1 MTRRI
6 KIAGG
11 GLAGLSL
18 GIALLKRGVEVE
30 LHEALAYPRH
40 RVCGEFI
47 SGVTDGTLEKLGISA
62 ALDGAERLATASWND
77 GEGLVSEMEVHG
89 LGISRWD
96 LDEKL
101 RREFENL
108 GGVLCTGSRI
118 SAGEGIVWAA
128 GRPRSQGK
136 WIGLKCH
143 FRGLELRRD
152 LEMYA
157 APGGYVGLARIGNG
171 FVNACGLFSERHSN
185 GSKGAEMLIGI
196 LESMGLGNL
205 AGRLRKAQADAG
217 SFCGVAGFQLGA
229 QRGPAFSIGDAAWM
243 IPPFTG
249 NGMTMAFESAECA
262 LQPALDYARGEL
274 DWDAAAM
281 AVEQSQRRRFRKRM
295 VAAMGLHVFL
305 TVPLALRTVLALARR
320 RCVPF
325 QTLLQLVR

>member
-18 GIALLKRGVEVE
+18 GIALLKRGVAVE

-47 SGVTDGTLEKLGISA
+47 SGVSDGTLGNLGIA
-62 ALDGAERLATASWND
+62 PALADAERLATASWHD
-77 GEGLVSEMEVHG
+77 GRGLVSEMEVRG

-96 LDEKL
+96 LDGRL
-101 RREFENL
+101 RCGFENL
-108 GGVLCTGSRI
+108 GGVLHTGARI

-128 GRPRSQGK
+128 GRPRARGS

-152 LEMYA
+152 LEMFA
-157 APGGYVGLARIGNG
+157 APGGYLGLARIGNG
-171 FVNACGLFSERHSN
+171 VVNACGLFTGRHSN
-185 GSKGAEMLIGI
+185 GSKGPEMLIGI

-205 AGRLRKAQADAG
+205 AGRLRNAEADAG
-217 SFCGVAGFQLGA
+217 SFCGVAGFQPGS

-262 LQPALDYARGEL
+262 LQPAWDYALGKS
-274 DWDAAAM
+274 DWDSAAK
-281 AVEQSQRRRFRKRM
+281 AVERSQRRRFRKRM